1 MEKAEGLT
9 AGKYL
14 LKDAVAIRWTYYD
27 IPALGNDTK
36 EVLFASVQNPFVLK
50 GEGRYRDIRTNAQ
63 QSSQQYA
70 DRYKMELDADVSM
83 VHKHQETL
91 TNTAADGTEQDMRY
105 EQSVE
110 LGGVGETEK
119 NIARERPVAAL
130 QTQIFETEEQAA
142 KVYDPNAKQKNG
154 YRPKDKVW
162 FKTTVDNKKLTAA
175 AADTDMQGAL
185 LDPIIYDK
193 LPEYIPSSGL
203 ENDNIK
209 IKWYRCRWK

>member
-1 MEKAEGLT
+1 MSKCGT
-9 AGKYL
+9 
-14 LKDAVAIRWTYYD
+14 
-27 IPALGNDTK
+27 
-36 EVLFASVQNPFVLK
+36 
-50 GEGRYRDIRTNAQ
+50 GRSWRNR
-63 QSSQQYA
+63 
-70 DRYKMELDADVSM
+70 
-83 VHKHQETL
+83 
-91 TNTAADGTEQDMRY
+91 
-105 EQSVE
+105 
-110 LGGVGETEK
+110 K

-130 QTQIFETEEQAA
+130 RTQIFETEEQAA

-193 LPEYIPSSGL
+193 LPEYIESSGL

-209 IKWYRCRWK
+209 IKWYGADGNEKTGIVPSISHVSKKAPDYGGDMLIQHNENSEQCSAGPHSRTEMNAGEIQLLRSDYIVCRFCSEGTSGIGEHRIMV